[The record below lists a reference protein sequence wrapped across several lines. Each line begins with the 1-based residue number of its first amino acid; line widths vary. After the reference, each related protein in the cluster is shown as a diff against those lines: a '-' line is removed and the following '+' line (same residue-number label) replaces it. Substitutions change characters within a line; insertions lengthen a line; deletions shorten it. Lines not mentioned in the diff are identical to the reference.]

1 METAGKRPG
10 CPSRRQTARRP
21 RSTGACRAG
30 AARCATVSPG
40 ASRIL
45 ASRPRADHHAS
56 RRARKPP
63 AANRTNAPTSQ
74 GRRSLL
80 PMRSK
85 MRKAPATASGTFG
98 AAITSELA
106 RSRRL
111 SRPWPA
117 MVVISMVVLMG
128 ADTGCAACAGWASGV
143 VTCGALAPLT
153 LGTSWLLTKA
163 RPASSLG
170 TSMMTRIGG
179 AAGCRGNG
187 SGRRKGRGQRG
198 LRQRHAWRE
207 VHPSRENDQ
216 HQAQYQ
222 RGATGREAKC
232 QAKGH
237 EFRVPKGCRQSP
249 CATSQ
254 AEAVAPARGEVSS
267 R

>member
-1 METAGKRPG
+1 M
-10 CPSRRQTARRP
+10 PSRRTRW
-21 RSTGACRAG
+21 
-30 AARCATVSPG
+30 AAVSPG

-143 VTCGALAPLT
+143 VTCGGLAPLT

-170 TSMMTRIGG
+170 TSMITRIGG
-179 AAGCRGNG
+179 AAGV
-187 SGRRKGRGQRG
+187 
-198 LRQRHAWRE
+198 A
-207 VHPSRENDQ
+207 
-216 HQAQYQ
+216 
-222 RGATGREAKC
+222 GATAAGGERAG
-232 QAKGH
+232 A
-237 EFRVPKGCRQSP
+237 SAD
-249 CATSQ
+249 CAS
-254 AEAVAPARGEVSS
+254 AMPGVRFIHPARTTSTKPNISAGRQAGKRSARQKAMSS
-267 R
+267 GFQRAAGRARARRLKLKR